1 MFERQKNG
9 YVIPELNVLDRR
21 LREAAGIAAPAADE
35 PRPHLRRRMFAPR
48 RMVLAGLVC
57 VAIAMIVA
65 FAGFLR
71 GGDDGPLTVQNALA
85 GIAATAVDVSNAPV
99 TPEQYLRTR
108 SRNIFGVTTVKRDG
122 KVTQVF
128 EGSERDDWISLDR
141 AGLIDERRWRLDS
154 VDDSSIEPGM
164 EHSDGKRY
172 VMSVAPDGEVSV
184 GYETLAEPEL
194 ADFPV
199 DPQLAYARI
208 KSHLGGRNS
217 GGEAGTMWQA
227 LTESLYSRAAWYPPA
242 LRAALVNAI
251 GLIPG
256 VKALEFVSDPVGR
269 PATAFALE
277 SAGVRHEIYFDPETA
292 VLVATRDVAI
302 GPVNGMPD
310 VQSGDLLGE
319 HIVIAAEVVDEVP
332 ERYSER
338 LK

>member
-1 MFERQKNG
+1 MPKRKKNE

-21 LREAAGIAAPAADE
+21 LREAAGIAEPVTDE
-35 PRPHLRRRMFAPR
+35 SRMRRRRQTFIPR
-48 RMVLAGLVC
+48 RVAVAGSVC
-57 VAIAMIVA
+57 VAIAMIA
-65 FAGFLR
+65 ALAGFLR
-71 GGDDGPLTVQNALA
+71 GGDDGPLTVQDALA
-85 GIAATAVDVSNAPV
+85 GIAATAADVSKAPV
-99 TPEQYLRTR
+99 TPEQFLHTR
-108 SRNIFGVTTVKRDG
+108 SKNIFGVTTVERDG

-128 EGSERDDWISLDR
+128 EGSERDDWISLGR
-141 AGLIDERRWRLDS
+141 EGLIDERRWRLDS
-154 VDDSSIEPGM
+154 VDDSSNKHGIEHP
-164 EHSDGKRY
+164 DGKRS
-172 VMSVAPDGEVSV
+172 VMSVALDEEIQV
-184 GYETLAEPEL
+184 GYETFTEPEL
-194 ADFPV
+194 ADFPT

-208 KSHLGGRNS
+208 RSHLDGRNS

-227 LTESLYSRAAWYPPA
+227 LTESLYSRAVWYPPA

-256 VKALEFVSDPVGR
+256 VRALGFVSDPLGR

-310 VQSGDLLGE
+310 VHSGDLLGE